1 MSPAPPV
8 PPVSPSGLDPAQRLT
23 LRGMLEEQRRFRIEQ
38 ITRLDYAPN
47 GRPLTDADREVVSA
61 ILQAARIALRDINE
75 ALHRMDDGTYGQC
88 TTCGVQLRLERLE
101 VLPQVALCMECQRA
115 AAS

>member
-1 MSPAPPV
+1 M
-8 PPVSPSGLDPAQRLT
+8 

-47 GRPLTDADREVVSA
+47 DRPLTDADRQVVSA
-61 ILQAARIALRDINE
+61 ILEAAQIALRDIDA
-75 ALHRMDDGTYGQC
+75 ALRRMDEGTYGRC
-88 TTCGVQLRLERLE
+88 IACGAQQRLERLE